1 MNVLDMLRNLNIRS
15 KIWLLNA
22 SAIVFILLVSIVGFA
37 YMSKL
42 AANSQQMYQNRLL
55 PVKWVNSMQ
64 TYMRTSEVMMLE
76 FMTTKDGLS
85 LNRMEEQN
93 ELIDGIITEYSKL
106 ASDPKELEL
115 LQHYTEALPKFREA
129 SVKVTKLAEEGQ
141 EAAAYDAYV
150 NEVGM
155 IGAQIHNALSEL
167 SEYNQQVA
175 EQLYVQSERDA
186 GTAKT
191 ISILCTLLA
200 VALFVGLGYAVSKV
214 ITGPLQSLRQR
225 MILAE
230 AGDLSVTGDYPYKD
244 ELGELNRSF
253 NTMLDGLRGLIAS
266 VADNA
271 LTVSASAEQL
281 LASTEQGTRASEQ
294 IASSSEHLARELDQ
308 QTASLRDASAEVSR
322 MTGNTESIGASSEEV
337 YRSAGTA
344 AAASKDGAS
353 TVQSAS
359 EQMRSIYSTVQALDG
374 MIGSL
379 TDHIR
384 EIGSFAGIIQEIS
397 AQTNLLSLNAAIEA
411 ARAGEAGKGFTV
423 VADEVRKL
431 ADQSGDA
438 SVRITKRIQSIQS
451 EMQRLASSMKQG
463 LLEAEQGIDKT
474 HQAQDAFGRIDE
486 AVERVY
492 VGVASVR
499 QSIEELTASS
509 QSIASAMELVNEVTK
524 EGMAVSQQTSA
535 SSQEQ
540 LSSMEEIRHSADALA
555 KLAEELQLS
564 LNRFKI

>member
-1 MNVLDMLRNLNIRS
+1 MTNNI
-15 KIWLLNA
+15 
-22 SAIVFILLVSIVGFA
+22 
-37 YMSKL
+37 
-42 AANSQQMYQNRLL
+42 
-55 PVKWVNSMQ
+55 
-64 TYMRTSEVMMLE
+64 
-76 FMTTKDGLS
+76 
-85 LNRMEEQN
+85 
-93 ELIDGIITEYSKL
+93 
-106 ASDPKELEL
+106 
-115 LQHYTEALPKFREA
+115 
-129 SVKVTKLAEEGQ
+129 
-141 EAAAYDAYV
+141 
-150 NEVGM
+150 
-155 IGAQIHNALSEL
+155 
-167 SEYNQQVA
+167 
-175 EQLYVQSERDA
+175 
-186 GTAKT
+186 
-191 ISILCTLLA
+191 
-200 VALFVGLGYAVSKV
+200 
-214 ITGPLQSLRQR
+214 
-225 MILAE
+225 
-230 AGDLSVTGDYPYKD
+230 
-244 ELGELNRSF
+244 
-253 NTMLDGLRGLIAS
+253 
-266 VADNA
+266 
-271 LTVSASAEQL
+271 
-281 LASTEQGTRASEQ
+281 
-294 IASSSEHLARELDQ
+294 
-308 QTASLRDASAEVSR
+308 
-322 MTGNTESIGASSEEV
+322 ESIGASSEEV

-353 TVQSAS
+353 TVRSAS

-384 EIGSFAGIIQEIS
+384 EIGSFAVIIQEIS

-509 QSIASAMELVNEVTK
+509 QSIVSAMELVNKVTK